1 MASLTNVN
9 RKISITIRIIKL
21 FFVQHYEQKER
32 NKNCDRMQ
40 NKYPV
45 VVTNLDLHLYP
56 ASILLLQTED
66 NKFTKFIQYLKTW
79 YIIFRHSK
87 YCTQQKPQYCKHL
100 PFFYFPA
107 FEKADRSILALLVGW
122 SVGQCS
128 VTINFPSPN
137 CVTQPYTDKIPPFT
151 IHYHSLLTQCHH
163 VLQILSKHQNTNE
176 RFALFTGSSLIIE
189 SSLHLYWH
197 SVYLA
202 SASFHPHY
210 NHGFHPRQSN

>member
-1 MASLTNVN
+1 MHLC
-9 RKISITIRIIKL
+9 SIIN
-21 FFVQHYEQKER
+21 E
-32 NKNCDRMQ
+32 
-40 NKYPV
+40 
-45 VVTNLDLHLYP
+45 
-56 ASILLLQTED
+56 LLQ
-66 NKFTKFIQYLKTW
+66 I
-79 YIIFRHSK
+79 SAS
-87 YCTQQKPQYCKHL
+87 
-100 PFFYFPA
+100 YFQT
-107 FEKADRSILALLVGW
+107 FEKADCTIFALSIGRLVG
-122 SVGQCS
+122 

-210 NHGFHPRQSN
+210 NHGFHHCQSNLELDHLCGHF

>member
-1 MASLTNVN
+1 MIHYFQTF
-9 RKISITIRIIKL
+9 KI
-21 FFVQHYEQKER
+21 
-32 NKNCDRMQ
+32 
-40 NKYPV
+40 
-45 VVTNLDLHLYP
+45 LHTP
-56 ASILLLQTED
+56 ETTLLQ
-66 NKFTKFIQYLKTW
+66 I
-79 YIIFRHSK
+79 SA
-87 YCTQQKPQYCKHL
+87 
-100 PFFYFPA
+100 FFYFPA

-210 NHGFHPRQSN
+210 NHGFHHCQSNLELDHLCGHF